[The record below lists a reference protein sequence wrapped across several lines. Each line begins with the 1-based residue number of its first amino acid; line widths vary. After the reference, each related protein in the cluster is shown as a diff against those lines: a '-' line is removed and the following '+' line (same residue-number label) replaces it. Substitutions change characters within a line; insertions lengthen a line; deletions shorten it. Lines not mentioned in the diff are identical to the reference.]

1 MYIVRAESVDG
12 TVGFISIDDDEA
24 LEEFIQRLV
33 EHPHTHRYA
42 VIREDELKYVEVQPA
57 WTDDEFAQA
66 ARERAAEID
75 EALKTDPDALKAL
88 PGGEIDGFKFVN
100 ASGQELP
107 EEVMKALAQALEET
121 GQLVRDE
128 NGKLVQGT
136 IADEGALNAIDL
148 RVENGELV
156 RTGPVLDFSKKKLN

>member
-12 TVGFISIDDDEA
+12 TIGFISVEDDEA
-24 LEEFIQRLV
+24 LQEFIQRLV

-42 VIREDELKYVEVQPA
+42 VIREDDLKHVIVQPA

-75 EALKTDPDALKAL
+75 EALKADPDALKAL
-88 PGGEIDGFKFVN
+88 PGNEIDGFKFVN
-100 ASGQELP
+100 ASGQDLP
-107 EEVMKALAQALEET
+107 KEVMEALAQALEET

-128 NGKLVQGT
+128 NGNLVQGT
-136 IADEGALNAIDL
+136 ITSDGALKAIDL

-156 RTGPVLDFSKKKLN
+156 RTGPVQDFSKKKLN